1 MIDRG
6 MTNNEIEKGKKEQ
19 WIGDVDVRA
28 IPELRR
34 FKSIQ
39 I

>member
-1 MIDRG
+1 
-6 MTNNEIEKGKKEQ
+6 MTNYEMEKGKKGQ

>member
-1 MIDRG
+1 MID
-6 MTNNEIEKGKKEQ
+6 NEMEKGKKGQ

-28 IPELRR
+28 IPELCQ

>member
-1 MIDRG
+1 MINRG
-6 MTNNEIEKGKKEQ
+6 MTNNEMEKVKKGQ

-28 IPELRR
+28 IPELRW